1 MTSTLKSFGK
11 QALIYGTGNVLA
23 RLVTFLLLPLLTN
36 VLSVEEYGMVALI
49 YVFLGFM
56 NIVYHYGIDSAF
68 MRFAGEIEDPTE
80 LRKRFSTAFWLSV
93 VTSTALSLIIASLA
107 RPISQLIVGSSDSEK
122 LFVYCAGIL
131 LLDTI
136 AIVPLAFLRLMN
148 RAGQFTTIRMLNV
161 LTTLGLSIYFVAV
174 MEMGITGV
182 FLSVLVA
189 STVTAVGSFLTALPE
204 IRFSF
209 STIDAKNLMKF
220 GLPFIPAGVASIAME
235 MIDRIILLQLK
246 GTATVGIYSAGYKL
260 GIFMLLITTAF
271 NYAWQPFF
279 LKQGDQPESKPLFSR
294 IFTLYVSVAAFVW
307 LTITLFIPE
316 IIRINISGYSLIGS
330 DYYSAE
336 IIVSFILIAYVLQG
350 AYFNFLPGIYFA
362 KKTGYIALATA
373 SGAVVNIIL
382 NYILIPPYG
391 ITGAALATIF
401 GHGTMAVTTYFISRL
416 FFKVPYQWGRVM
428 GILVFAGAAVLLAQ
442 LLGGTILA
450 RLGAVLLFV
459 SLILGSKIIF
469 PKKYTTS
476 SGQDRV
482 FLFSSLNL
490 SFIRRDAEAIS
501 SFANMQFVTASGLS
515 AILKITTGVI
525 SSNVVISWFT
535 STYSAWL
542 VFLGRLLGKRTILI
556 LGGAD
561 VSADKELNYGIWLS
575 RWRRPLLRYA
585 FRKADMALA
594 VAPSIIEKAKAIAN
608 YSGANLHYLP
618 TGVDTERWSPSS
630 IEKKGVLTVAACNSS
645 ARLRIKGVDLL
656 VEAASKMS
664 NTTFTLIGTEPTLL
678 EKVGLVIPSNLQI
691 VPFLSE
697 AELITHYQ
705 DAKVYC
711 QPSRTEGMPNTLMEA
726 MSCGSVPVGSD
737 VGGISVLIDATGSVI
752 PANDVD
758 VLVQALQDALGKDDT
773 AGKAARQ
780 RIIDE
785 FSIEKRIAGLR
796 EAIEGETEK

>member
-161 LTTLGLSIYFVAV
+161 FTTLGLSIYFVAV

-382 NYILIPPYG
+382 NYILI
-391 ITGAALATIF
+391 
-401 GHGTMAVTTYFISRL
+401 
-416 FFKVPYQWGRVM
+416 
-428 GILVFAGAAVLLAQ
+428 
-442 LLGGTILA
+442 
-450 RLGAVLLFV
+450 
-459 SLILGSKIIF
+459 
-469 PKKYTTS
+469 
-476 SGQDRV
+476 
-482 FLFSSLNL
+482 
-490 SFIRRDAEAIS
+490 
-501 SFANMQFVTASGLS
+501 
-515 AILKITTGVI
+515 
-525 SSNVVISWFT
+525 
-535 STYSAWL
+535 
-542 VFLGRLLGKRTILI
+542 
-556 LGGAD
+556 
-561 VSADKELNYGIWLS
+561 
-575 RWRRPLLRYA
+575 
-585 FRKADMALA
+585 
-594 VAPSIIEKAKAIAN
+594 
-608 YSGANLHYLP
+608 
-618 TGVDTERWSPSS
+618 
-630 IEKKGVLTVAACNSS
+630 
-645 ARLRIKGVDLL
+645 
-656 VEAASKMS
+656 
-664 NTTFTLIGTEPTLL
+664 
-678 EKVGLVIPSNLQI
+678 
-691 VPFLSE
+691 
-697 AELITHYQ
+697 
-705 DAKVYC
+705 
-711 QPSRTEGMPNTLMEA
+711 
-726 MSCGSVPVGSD
+726 
-737 VGGISVLIDATGSVI
+737 
-752 PANDVD
+752 
-758 VLVQALQDALGKDDT
+758 
-773 AGKAARQ
+773 
-780 RIIDE
+780 
-785 FSIEKRIAGLR
+785 
-796 EAIEGETEK
+796 